1 MKWDNIEEK
10 KFLQTKLFNYLAII
24 GLLLGL
30 TSQIPILLGY
40 SLYWNLTLV
49 IISAIL
55 IIVAC
60 LETIQKGSKIVG
72 IISLVYGVLATLFG
86 SAFLLFVLISSLASY
101 RSFVMDANAFPG
113 VVLGV
118 IVGVPSIILGF
129 KTYRARKN
137 Q

>member
-1 MKWDNIEEK
+1 M
-10 KFLQTKLFNYLAII
+10 QTKIFNYLAII
-24 GLLLGL
+24 GLILGL
-30 TSQIPILLGY
+30 ASPLPIWQGPT
-40 SLYWNLTLV
+40 LYWPFTLG

-55 IIVAC
+55 IVVAC
-60 LETIQKGSKIVG
+60 LGTIQKGSKIVG

-101 RSFVMDANAFPG
+101 RMFLMDARFFPV

>member
-1 MKWDNIEEK
+1 M
-10 KFLQTKLFNYLAII
+10 QTKIFNYLAII

-30 TSQIPILLGY
+30 ASPLPIWQGPT
-40 SLYWNLTLV
+40 LYWHLALG

-60 LETIQKGSKIVG
+60 LGTIQKGSKIVG
-72 IISLVYGVLATLFG
+72 IISIVYGVLATLLG
-86 SAFLLFVLISSLASY
+86 SAFLLFVLVSY
-101 RSFVMDANAFPG
+101 RFHIFMDARFLP
-113 VVLGV
+113 VVMLGV

>member
-1 MKWDNIEEK
+1 MSKKEK
-10 KFLQTKLFNYLAII
+10 KFMQTKIFNYLAII

-30 TSQIPILLGY
+30 ASPLPIWQGPI
-40 SLYWNLTLV
+40 LYWNLTLV

-60 LETIQKGSKIVG
+60 LGTIQKGSKIVG

-86 SAFLLFVLISSLASY
+86 SSFLLFVLVSSLVSY
-101 RSFVMDANAFPG
+101 REILMAARFFPV
-113 VVLGV
+113 VVLWV

>member
-1 MKWDNIEEK
+1 M
-10 KFLQTKLFNYLAII
+10 QTKLFNYLAII

-30 TSQIPILLGY
+30 ASPLPIWQGPT
-40 SLYWNLTLV
+40 LYWNLTLG

-60 LETIQKGSKIVG
+60 LGTIQKGSRSVG
-72 IISLVYGVLATLFG
+72 IISLVYGLLATLLG
-86 SAFLLFVLISSLASY
+86 SAILLFPLVSHFYGLKIVL
-101 RSFVMDANAFPG
+101 G
-113 VVLGV
+113 VSAALGAILGV